1 MAKLTKTELEKI
13 IQEELDYVEEGFLD
27 FFKKNK
33 SEKPS
38 AQKSNP
44 LTDPMAGKLERH
56 VAFSNLLKK
65 HDKPV
70 RMATKNLL
78 DDLFQ
83 LDPYFKGLEVTKI
96 IDKEAKNLR
105 GTLKQQIKK
114 IDKSVE
120 KLKSGEADIEEPA
133 LPSAQKAAEKDN
145 SAKAD
150 SNKKQ
155 KELSP
160 KERNQLVYKNRALEK
175 MKAGTPFEKLSSSEK
190 AAVKAFRKASSKSK
204 KKSRRKADAAK
215 EKASRA
221 AKGQDR
227 QGRAGSTSL
236 GMATPAIPAAALP
249 ESLKK
254 QIFNDIVAILNENK
268 MKEEQ

>member
-27 FFKKNK
+27 FFKKKK

-56 VAFSNLLKK
+56 TAFSNLLKK
-65 HDKPV
+65 HEKPV

-83 LDPYFKGLEVTKI
+83 LDPYFKGLEVTKK

-120 KLKSGEADIEEPA
+120 KLKSGEADIEEPV
-133 LPSAQKAAEKDN
+133 LPSAQKAAEKEKV
-145 SAKAD
+145 AKAYA
-150 SNKKQ
+150 SQSTGYSLTPQQSRAKLKKAQ
-155 KELSP
+155 AAARKEKKELSKKAKGRRQGEGQP
-160 KERNQLVYKNRALEK
+160 GSNR
-175 MKAGTPFEKLSSSEK
+175 T
-190 AAVKAFRKASSKSK
+190 KSK
-204 KKSRRKADAAK
+204 KQIKQQRKQNK
-215 EKASRA
+215 
-221 AKGQDR
+221 
-227 QGRAGSTSL
+227 
-236 GMATPAIPAAALP
+236 
-249 ESLKK
+249 ESLEK

>member
-1 MAKLTKTELEKI
+1 MAKLTKRELEKI

-27 FFKKNK
+27 FFKKKK

-56 VAFSNLLKK
+56 TAFSNLLKK
-65 HDKPV
+65 HEKPV

-83 LDPYFKGLEVTKI
+83 LDPYFKGLEVTKK

-120 KLKSGEADIEEPA
+120 KLKSGEADIEEPV
-133 LPSAQKAAEKDN
+133 LPSAQKAAEKEKV
-145 SAKAD
+145 AKAYA
-150 SNKKQ
+150 SQSTGYSLTPQQSRAKLKKAQ
-155 KELSP
+155 ATARKAELS
-160 KERNQLVYKNRALEK
+160 K
-175 MKAGTPFEKLSSSEK
+175 
-190 AAVKAFRKASSKSK
+190 KASGKRQKPGQKGSNRTKSK
-204 KKSRRKADAAK
+204 KQIKQQRKQNK
-215 EKASRA
+215 
-221 AKGQDR
+221 
-227 QGRAGSTSL
+227 
-236 GMATPAIPAAALP
+236 
-249 ESLKK
+249 ESLEK

>member
-1 MAKLTKTELEKI
+1 MAKLTKRELEKI

-27 FFKKNK
+27 FFKKKK

-56 VAFSNLLKK
+56 TAFSNLLKK
-65 HDKPV
+65 HEKPV

-83 LDPYFKGLEVTKI
+83 LDPYFKGLEVTKK

-120 KLKSGEADIEEPA
+120 KLKSGEADIEEPI
-133 LPSAQKAAEKDN
+133 LPSAQKAAEKEKV
-145 SAKAD
+145 AKAYATQGTGYSLTPD
-150 SNKKQ
+150 QLKKAQAAAEKAEKAKKEKEKEELSKKAKGRRQGKGQPGSNTTQSQADKKNIRNRNRRQRKKQ
-155 KELSP
+155 SGK
-160 KERNQLVYKNRALEK
+160 
-175 MKAGTPFEKLSSSEK
+175 
-190 AAVKAFRKASSKSK
+190 RK
-204 KKSRRKADAAK
+204 
-215 EKASRA
+215 
-221 AKGQDR
+221 
-227 QGRAGSTSL
+227 
-236 GMATPAIPAAALP
+236 
-249 ESLKK
+249 ESLEK